1 MRAHIKLLVFLLCLA
16 ACRPEAI
23 KESPGPNVYEDSDMP
38 EVHISVSQKEWDRLL
53 SEYDK
58 NNNTKEF
65 VCCAMSFRQG
75 DEVAD
80 LDSVG
85 LRLKGNTSR
94 RRPQEGSEFRHVHFG
109 IKTNHYRDQ
118 TALGIK
124 RFDLKW
130 FKDDPAYVREIYCFD
145 LFRSFGVWT
154 AIRDVYARL
163 WLKVGEGDEMYYGVY
178 GLMEHVN
185 KEYLGRRTELFGST
199 DGNIWKCSYGADLK
213 STNADMGQDDNLHEH
228 VYERK
233 TGKDSNFP
241 KAKSQLQDF
250 ISNLNSL
257 QGTAFRE
264 WISSVMDIDLFLRT
278 YAVNVAVGMWDDY
291 WNNSNNYYLYF
302 NSKDEKQY
310 KVYFIPYDYDNTLG
324 TSHNCGVQSDS
335 GRQNPLKWGDSSRPL
350 VSKILQYED
359 WSAIYV
365 KYLKELCTGLS
376 SAQQAGERILSWQNS
391 IKDFVQ
397 NDTGEDCSISDAPAS
412 WGNHGEYRLLES
424 GSNNYFAIKAAVVAK
439 L

>member
-1 MRAHIKLLVFLLCLA
+1 M
-16 ACRPEAI
+16 
-23 KESPGPNVYEDSDMP
+23 
-38 EVHISVSQKEWDRLL
+38 
-53 SEYDK
+53 
-58 NNNTKEF
+58 
-65 VCCAMSFRQG
+65 
-75 DEVAD
+75 
-80 LDSVG
+80 
-85 LRLKGNTSR
+85 
-94 RRPQEGSEFRHVHFG
+94 
-109 IKTNHYRDQ
+109 
-118 TALGIK
+118 
-124 RFDLKW
+124 
-130 FKDDPAYVREIYCFD
+130 REIYCFD

-163 WLKVGEGDEMYYGVY
+163 WLKVGDGDEMYYGVY

-233 TGKDSNFP
+233 NGKDSNFP

-257 QGTAFRE
+257 QGKAFRE

-335 GRQNPLKWGDSSRPL
+335 GRQNQLKWGDSSRPL

-359 WSAIYV
+359 WSALYV

-376 SAQQAGERILSWQNS
+376 SAQQAGERILSWQNG